1 MTHDLIAAVGLYL
14 GTFLVCL
21 IGGLVPIVNTEVF
34 LVGLIALGAVK
45 SPSSLPAIVLL
56 ASLGQMVAKVILYY
70 AGLGMFE
77 LPRGRHKEKIDAAR
91 ARLERWRQKPNL
103 VLAVS
108 STVGLPPLY
117 LVSLAAGALKM
128 RLRTFLAIGMAGRI
142 VHFAAVV
149 GLAWQAA

>member
-1 MTHDLIAAVGLYL
+1 MTHDLLAAVGLYF

-56 ASLGQMVAKVILYY
+56 ASLGQMVAKLILYH
-70 AGLGMFE
+70 AGLGMVE
-77 LPRGRHKEKIDAAR
+77 LPRGRYREKIQAAR
-91 ARLERWRQKPNL
+91 ARIERWRNKPKL

-117 LVSLAAGALKM
+117 LVSLAAGAAKM

-149 GLAWQAA
+149 GLAWTAA

>member
-1 MTHDLIAAVGLYL
+1 VTSQILASVGLYG

-21 IGGLVPIVNTEVF
+21 IGGLIPIVNTEVF
-34 LVGLIALGAVK
+34 LVGLIGLGAVH

-56 ASLGQMVAKVILYY
+56 ASAGQMIAKLILYY

-77 LPRGRHKEKIDAAR
+77 LPRGRYKAKIEAAR
-91 ARLERWRQKPNL
+91 ARMEKWRNKPKL
-103 VLAVS
+103 VLAFA

-117 LVSLAAGALKM
+117 LVSLSAGALKM
-128 RLRTFLAIGMAGRI
+128 RLRTFVPICMAGRV

-149 GLAWQAA
+149 AIAWAA